1 VSGRERIAVLWRAFN
16 LEVAALRSAFAE
28 VPDDVSLLA
37 GVNPPAYLDSA
48 LTGLATGFDPGTGAP

>member
-1 VSGRERIAVLWRAFN
+1 MLWRAFN

-28 VPDDVSLLA
+28 VPDNVSLLA